1 MVEKGIQDN
10 NEKQGDLI
18 EFLNQA
24 LSETENSEIEF
35 KHAHGGF
42 PGSFWSTYSSFAN
55 TDGGSIIFGVKEKKE
70 EFRLGPIS
78 AELANELINTFWMQV
93 RSKDQVNLCLLSN
106 QDIKTLDYNGSKIII
121 FNIPRAH
128 YTERPVYVG
137 RDPFEGTY
145 KRGHEGL

>member
-1 MVEKGIQDN
+1 MIEKAIPN
-10 NEKQGDLI
+10 SNEKQNDLI

-55 TDGGSIIFGVKEKKE
+55 TDGGSIIFGVKEKKGQ
-70 EFRLGPIS
+70 FILDPIS
-78 AELANELINTFWMQV
+78 ADLANELITTFWKQV

-137 RDPFEGTY
+137 HFSANQQY
-145 KRGHEGL
+145 KTAIRS